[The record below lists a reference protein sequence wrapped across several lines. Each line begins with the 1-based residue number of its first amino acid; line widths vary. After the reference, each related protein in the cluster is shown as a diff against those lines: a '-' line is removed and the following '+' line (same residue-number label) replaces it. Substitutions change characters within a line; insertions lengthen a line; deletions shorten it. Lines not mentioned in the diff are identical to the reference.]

1 MEHHPAVSVL
11 AYWRAGLWVIAMAMK
26 LKPRTTRSRSMLLL
40 SSLIFLDSTC
50 FISISVSDTS
60 YVSSCHILY
69 FVVALRA
76 ASSDLDP
83 FIDHL
88 YKGKRRVASSLF
100 YFFLSDYCSFYFSS
114 QQLTLFLL

>member
-1 MEHHPAVSVL
+1 MEHHPAVSIL

-26 LKPRTTRSRSMLLL
+26 LKPRTTKSRSMLLL

-50 FISISVSDTS
+50 FISISVSDAS

-76 ASSDLDP
+76 ASSELDP
-83 FIDHL
+83 LIDHL
-88 YKGKRRVASSLF
+88 YKGKRRVEIENERAPPSF
-100 YFFLSDYCSFYFSS
+100 IMHVGYCT
-114 QQLTLFLL
+114 TLVGAAVQ